1 VVAPFADGS
10 PMRGAV
16 SLLVLYDF
24 WSLPL
29 GRGPCYIHAMKKIA
43 FAALLC
49 VLAAG
54 VPAFASHP
62 TGQHV
67 TKSANKSGIKGAP
80 KHATKKVRPHK

>member
-1 VVAPFADGS
+1 
-10 PMRGAV
+10 
-16 SLLVLYDF
+16 
-24 WSLPL
+24 
-29 GRGPCYIHAMKKIA
+29 MKKIA